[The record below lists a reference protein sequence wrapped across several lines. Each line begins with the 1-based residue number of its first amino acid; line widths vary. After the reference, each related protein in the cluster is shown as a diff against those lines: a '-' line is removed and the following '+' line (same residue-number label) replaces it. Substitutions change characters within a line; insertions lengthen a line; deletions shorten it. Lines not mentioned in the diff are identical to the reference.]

1 MDLRQLRYF
10 AQIAESGNVSR
21 AAEVLRIAQ
30 PSLSQQMRNLEDELG
45 VELLFRHARGVTPT
59 ELGLK
64 FYEHARRILQE
75 VERAKEVVRSQ
86 ATSPSGRISVG
97 LPTSAC
103 RGLSLPLHRAMLE
116 ALPNISLH
124 IVEAMTG
131 TLDEWIQSGRLDV
144 ALLYDHKAFEH
155 VAWTEMMVED
165 LMFVVP
171 ASHPLA
177 ARREIGFGQVF
188 QQALPV
194 ILPGRPNVL
203 RAVIEQLAARHDIT
217 PTATDCE
224 SLPAIAELVRA
235 QAFAAIMPH
244 FALAAEIERGEMVAI
259 PIVDPTPSWRLSVV
273 VSQRTLNARGS
284 EAVAGVMAGVIGDLV
299 ERSVWRARLK
309 PTERPALVRTRA

>member
-64 FYEHARRILQE
+64 FYDHARRILQE
-75 VERAKEVVRSQ
+75 AERAKEVVRSL

-103 RGLSLPLHRAMLE
+103 RGLSLPLHRAMSE
-116 ALPNISLH
+116 ALPNINLH
-124 IVEAMTG
+124 IVEAMSG
-131 TLDEWIQSGRLDV
+131 TLDEWIQSGRLDA

-155 VAWTEMMVED
+155 VAWTEMMIED

-171 ASHPLA
+171 AAHTLA
-177 ARREIGFGQVF
+177 AKREIGFRHVF

-194 ILPGRPNVL
+194 VLPGRPNVL
-203 RAVIEQLAARHDIT
+203 RAVIDQLAARYEVT

-235 QAFAAIMPH
+235 QAFATIMPH
-244 FALAAEIERGEMVAI
+244 FALAAEIERGEVVAI
-259 PIVDPTPSWRLSVV
+259 PIKDPTPSWRLSVV
-273 VSQRTLNARGS
+273 VSQRTLNPRGS
-284 EAVAGVMAGVIGDLV
+284 EAVAKVLASVIGDLV
-299 ERSVWRARLK
+299 EHSVWRARLK
-309 PTERPALVRTRA
+309 PTDRPASTRIRI